1 MDPVVIRGGDLLLE
15 GFGTQLPDIMDE
27 PFIESLKIG
36 YPKSSDI
43 FTFSLLYR
51 P

>member
-27 PFIESLKIG
+27 PFIESENRVPQIQ
-36 YPKSSDI
+36 
-43 FTFSLLYR
+43 
-51 P
+51 